1 MKFAAAL
8 ISVCLVLSLA
18 ACGGDDL
25 SVELPGD
32 GNNTLRLDFPSG
44 QAVEHRLPFRVSGG
58 VPPYESSIEGC
69 PDWVTL
75 FPDQGILAGMA
86 PAEDRGKTYF
96 CTYRVTE
103 TDPGFRPQRSVSYG
117 LVLVVGSLQPRNVWR
132 FRTRTV
138 EPGQGLCVRPNPG
151 NPLNVATLPAAHGGT
166 GTASYAV
173 PGAPNPAEPGSLL
186 SFDPSTRV
194 LTYANP
200 SPPPVLGTP
209 NTYRYLVGT
218 HEDGVDAN
226 NAEDALCLDI
236 QYDASDSAEVCPDN
250 TYIFVHLRVRDD
262 AFFDENAEEYRC
274 PDTAA
279 PPPQGSL
286 SNPVHSALAP
296 VHARRAVDVAHG
308 AVRDRVRG
316 WSPGDPRLLS
326 AFAPSIGIAS
336 PSGQSAGFDYSGS
349 SESLSAGAELGAG
362 FWQAGVVA
370 SFTRTELHYRA
381 AANLAEYGYHA
392 GEHDTEVFSL
402 HPFAAWHI
410 PSGGHFWASLG
421 AGMGG
426 LRHRDDVG
434 FPSWSRSDAE
444 LRAHAL
450 GAAVPVAGVLSGE
463 LQAELGFESFAFE
476 IEGGGRISSALP
488 TLRGRDWRAGL
499 AWSAPITGAPSVSV
513 AYKRLTGDGPDG
525 GQLEARGSVSV
536 EGVFDPRLDLVGSA
550 EGSFGLGDYEHDLWG
565 LSGGIRFASGEER
578 RGFGMH
584 LDTRLESPD
593 GGRALDPGM
602 KGEAGYGLW
611 SGSFL
616 GTVRPYVGLARH
628 SSDGSFRRALGI
640 DLRDTPDSRV
650 KVEISDRPGDRLR
663 ALELSVRHHF

>member
-1 MKFAAAL
+1 M
-8 ISVCLVLSLA
+8 
-18 ACGGDDL
+18 
-25 SVELPGD
+25 
-32 GNNTLRLDFPSG
+32 
-44 QAVEHRLPFRVSGG
+44 
-58 VPPYESSIEGC
+58 
-69 PDWVTL
+69 
-75 FPDQGILAGMA
+75 
-86 PAEDRGKTYF
+86 
-96 CTYRVTE
+96 
-103 TDPGFRPQRSVSYG
+103 
-117 LVLVVGSLQPRNVWR
+117 
-132 FRTRTV
+132 
-138 EPGQGLCVRPNPG
+138 
-151 NPLNVATLPAAHGGT
+151 
-166 GTASYAV
+166 
-173 PGAPNPAEPGSLL
+173 
-186 SFDPSTRV
+186 
-194 LTYANP
+194 
-200 SPPPVLGTP
+200 
-209 NTYRYLVGT
+209 
-218 HEDGVDAN
+218 
-226 NAEDALCLDI
+226 
-236 QYDASDSAEVCPDN
+236 
-250 TYIFVHLRVRDD
+250 
-262 AFFDENAEEYRC
+262 
-274 PDTAA
+274 
-279 PPPQGSL
+279 
-286 SNPVHSALAP
+286 
-296 VHARRAVDVAHG
+296 
-308 AVRDRVRG
+308 
-316 WSPGDPRLLS
+316 
-326 AFAPSIGIAS
+326 
-336 PSGQSAGFDYSGS
+336 
-349 SESLSAGAELGAG
+349 
-362 FWQAGVVA
+362 VA

-421 AGMGG
+421 AGMGD

-434 FPSWSRSDAE
+434 FPSWSRSDVE

-513 AYKRLTGDGPDG
+513 AYKRLTGDGPEG

-578 RGFGMH
+578 RGFGVH
-584 LDTRLESPD
+584 LDTRLKSRDD

-602 KGEAGYGLW
+602 RGEAGYGLW
-611 SGSFL
+611 SGSLL

-640 DLRDTPDSRV
+640 DLRETPDSRV

-663 ALELSVRHHF
+663 ALEFSVRHHF